1 MSHHSVPLQL
11 AMRFGRLQIS
21 KQQRCMQVR
30 DAMAGDLEAP
40 GQLAALAAARSHNKE
55 IIVIASNA
63 AGARLAFNLVL
74 SLQAQGIAHYIWL
87 TDDPTYCK
95 ALYFGPLRVACA
107 WSSYLSVRP
116 SHARQDLL
124 SDIVCLC
131 FCVFWARGLLQI
143 DHFVQ

>member
-1 MSHHSVPLQL
+1 
-11 AMRFGRLQIS
+11 MRFERRKFYTQHH
-21 KQQRCMQVR
+21 CVQVE

-55 IIVIASNA
+55 LIVIASNA

-116 SHARQDLL
+116 SHARQDLPR
-124 SDIVCLC
+124 DAARPCL
-131 FCVFWARGLLQI
+131 CVFWAGRFLQI
-143 DHFVQ
+143 DNFVQ